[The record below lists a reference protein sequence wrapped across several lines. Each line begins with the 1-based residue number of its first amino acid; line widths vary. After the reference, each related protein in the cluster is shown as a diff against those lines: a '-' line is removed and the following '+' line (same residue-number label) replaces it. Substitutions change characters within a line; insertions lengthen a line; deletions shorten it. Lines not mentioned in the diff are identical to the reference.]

1 LSPRQKRSRTAAVAL
16 TQRALADLREIE
28 HYSIKE
34 WGRKTAHR
42 YLGDIASALDR
53 IRENPKILRL
63 EPDLTPGLFFYRVK
77 KHFLVCDFHGETVI
91 VLAVIHTSMDL
102 PARLLD
108 LEPRLIAEAQLL
120 QSQLHKK
127 PDEDSPAGHA

>member
-1 LSPRQKRSRTAAVAL
+1 LSPRKKRSRTAAVVL

-28 HYSIKE
+28 RYSIKE
-34 WGRKTAHR
+34 WGRKTADR
-42 YLGDIASALDR
+42 YLDDIAAALDR
-53 IRENPKILRL
+53 IQENPKILRL
-63 EPDLTPGLFFYRVK
+63 EPDFTPGLYFYRVK
-77 KHFLVCDFHGETVI
+77 KHFLVCDFRKETVI
-91 VLAVIHTSMDL
+91 VITVIHTSMDL

-127 PDEDSPAGHA
+127 PDEDSPTRHA